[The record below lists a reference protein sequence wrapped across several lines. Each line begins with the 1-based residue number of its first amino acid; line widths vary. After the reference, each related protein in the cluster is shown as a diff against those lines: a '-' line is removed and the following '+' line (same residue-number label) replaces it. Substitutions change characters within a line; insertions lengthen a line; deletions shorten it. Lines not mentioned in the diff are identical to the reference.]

1 MIIKKSKSMREQVY
15 DKMKEMIFSG
25 EIKQGERIVEVE
37 FAEKFNVSRTP
48 LREAIRMLELEGLL
62 EDNAG
67 VGVSVKKI
75 GVSDIQEV
83 YQIRIALEGIVLKE
97 IVEKKNEKGIKK
109 LEDILLKT
117 KVLIDNSASSDELF
131 ELFSEFNNILY
142 NLSNYP
148 KVVNLIKNINMY
160 LRIFRKYSVENLER
174 RIIAYKEHVEILE
187 ALKKGDLERA
197 LKENEIHLLGSKDFL
212 IDNLKK

>member
-75 GVSDIQEV
+75 GMSDIQEV

-109 LEDILLKT
+109 LEDILVKT
-117 KVLIDNSASSDELF
+117 KLLIDSSASSDELF

-160 LRIFRKYSVENLER
+160 LRIFRKYSVENIER
-174 RIIAYKEHVEILE
+174 RIIAYKEHVEIVE

-197 LKENEIHLLGSKDFL
+197 LRENEIHLLGSKDFL

>member
-75 GVSDIQEV
+75 GMSDIQEV

-97 IVEKKNEKGIKK
+97 IIEKKNEKGIKK
-109 LEDILLKT
+109 LEDILVKT
-117 KVLIDNSASSDELF
+117 KKLIDSSAGSDELF

-174 RIIAYKEHVEILE
+174 RLIAYNEHVEIVE
-187 ALKKGDLERA
+187 ALKKGDLEKA
-197 LKENEIHLLGSKDFL
+197 LRENEVHLLGSKDFL

>member
-62 EDNAG
+62 EDNVG

-75 GVSDIQEV
+75 GMSDIQEV

-97 IVEKKNEKGIKK
+97 IIEKKNEKGIKK
-109 LEDILLKT
+109 LEDILVKT
-117 KVLIDNSASSDELF
+117 KKLIDISASSDELF

-174 RIIAYKEHVEILE
+174 RIIAYKEHIEIVE

-197 LKENEIHLLGSKDFL
+197 LRENELHLLGSKDFL

>member
-15 DKMKEMIFSG
+15 EKMKEMIFSG

-37 FAEKFNVSRTP
+37 FAERFNVSRTP

-62 EDNAG
+62 EDNVG

-75 GVSDIQEV
+75 GMSDIQEV

-97 IVEKKNEKGIKK
+97 IIEKKNQKGINK
-109 LEDILLKT
+109 LEEILIKT
-117 KVLIDNSASSDELF
+117 KALIDSSASTDELF

-160 LRIFRKYSVENLER
+160 LRIFRKYSVENIER
-174 RIIAYKEHVEILE
+174 RLIAYEEHIEIVE

-197 LKENEIHLLGSKDFL
+197 LRINEVHLLGSKDFL